1 MRAPPPPSGKNSQME
16 IQTSEP
22 LQFAQRLSDTAINLV
37 GTSHI
42 ELTSK
47 GARDPKIVA
56 LSILCRTICNFRGA
70 ILLVQQESIVEARA
84 LIRLIYE
91 NFLWVGALRERGEAF
106 VDDMLADE
114 AFNRKAL
121 AQLTLH
127 MSAKHGGDKDG
138 PDTVKLRSLVSEINK
153 QFPVR
158 KKLHAKET
166 ASTGDVELAYVEYA
180 RLSLDAVHCSITAL
194 GRHLSS
200 ERTPDKTELILNVVP
215 QTTAAE
221 VLSTIAH
228 ACNGL
233 IGVAI
238 GTNEMLGVT
247 AESSNLGNL
256 MAEFEGANWTR
267 DALHFRDAAD
277 LDPKNSSAPAAT

>member
-1 MRAPPPPSGKNSQME
+1 
-16 IQTSEP
+16 
-22 LQFAQRLSDTAINLV
+22 
-37 GTSHI
+37 
-42 ELTSK
+42 
-47 GARDPKIVA
+47 
-56 LSILCRTICNFRGA
+56 
-70 ILLVQQESIVEARA
+70 
-84 LIRLIYE
+84 
-91 NFLWVGALRERGEAF
+91 
-106 VDDMLADE
+106 
-114 AFNRKAL
+114 
-121 AQLTLH
+121 
-127 MSAKHGGDKDG
+127 
-138 PDTVKLRSLVSEINK
+138 
-153 QFPVR
+153 
-158 KKLHAKET
+158 
-166 ASTGDVELAYVEYA
+166 
-180 RLSLDAVHCSITAL
+180 AVHCSITAL